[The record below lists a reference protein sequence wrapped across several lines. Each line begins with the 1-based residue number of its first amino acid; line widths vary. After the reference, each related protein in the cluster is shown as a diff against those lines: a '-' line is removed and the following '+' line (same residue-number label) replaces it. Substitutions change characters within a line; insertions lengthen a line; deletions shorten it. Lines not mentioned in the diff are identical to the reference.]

1 MRVAS
6 PPLDQFVPEAG
17 EPGCCSEGPSWRD
30 VPDCGHAGIP
40 KGHLRLGPGRILVAQ
55 LLLEGLTIAE

>member
-1 MRVAS
+1 MRAAS

-17 EPGCCSEGPSWRD
+17 GPGCSEGPSWRD

-55 LLLEGLTIAE
+55 LLLGGLTIAE